1 MQKFTDL
8 INGKRLQ
15 KIKMTNVKILQE
27 IENPLFK
34 RKEIKII
41 IDSVS
46 TPTIEDSK
54 KLVSE
59 KFSKPIEAI
68 AIKSVKCKF
77 GRKTFKI
84 EANVYNSAKDKDKT
98 DPKQKVK
105 NEKVQTQ

>member
-68 AIKSVKCKF
+68 AIKSVKGKF
-77 GRKTFKI
+77 GRKTF
-84 EANVYNSAKDKDKT
+84 ANFRC
-98 DPKQKVK
+98 
-105 NEKVQTQ
+105 